1 MSFKETDGCPE
12 TDSRPEHAV
21 HAALVSYGW
30 NHVTHPNI
38 PGTSKQA
45 DFKVEGTVWVE
56 VFGFAEAKRPAYVAE
71 MEEKRKLLSARGP
84 FVEFLPEDFESKR
97 GGLTRKLLE
106 IQEKLPKRRARLD
119 TAAEGR
125 KAHHLQTLT
134 GFQASHVYALAD
146 EVAGP
151 QLEAREAEIETARD
165 EIERLSVQLRS
176 LQEAIR
182 KLESEKEEI
191 IRPFRK

>member
-12 TDSRPEHAV
+12 TDSRLEHAV
-21 HAALVSYGW
+21 HAALVSNGW
-30 NHVTHPNI
+30 GHVTHPDI

-56 VFGFAEAKRPAYVAE
+56 VFGLAESNRAAYVAE

-84 FVEFLPEDFESKR
+84 FVEILPEDLDSKG

-106 IQEKLPKRRARLD
+106 IQEKLPKTRARLD
-119 TAAEGR
+119 TAAAGR
-125 KAHHLQTLT
+125 KAHRLQTLT
-134 GFQASHVYALAD
+134 GFEASRVYALAD
-146 EVAGP
+146 TDAGP
-151 QLEAREAEIETARD
+151 KLEAKEVEIEATKD
-165 EIERLSVQLRS
+165 EIDRLSIQLSS

-182 KLESEKEEI
+182 RLESEKEEL